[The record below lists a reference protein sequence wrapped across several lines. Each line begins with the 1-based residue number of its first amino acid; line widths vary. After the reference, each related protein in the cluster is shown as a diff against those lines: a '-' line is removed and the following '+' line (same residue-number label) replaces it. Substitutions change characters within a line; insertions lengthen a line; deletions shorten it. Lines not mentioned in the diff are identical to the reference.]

1 MEGRD
6 AHRDGSVAASS
17 TPAAI
22 ASSSVA
28 TAASSNLSI
37 ARPVFMPE
45 TFTGTGREWSD
56 WKEQFEMAAVV
67 NNWNDGMKLKFM
79 ALLLSGRARD
89 IYSGLPLE
97 AKRSY
102 VLLKDA
108 LGKCFEPCET
118 AEWNRVSF
126 SSRKRMPNETLREF
140 GNALRR
146 LATKAYPSVGSD
158 TQDLLARDH
167 FITHVGNGE
176 TRMRLRSVKPI
187 TLEEAINIAVEFE
200 LIQGLEQC
208 TVPSDARIRGLQMSV
223 AESKVDALTG
233 VVDALRN
240 EVQTLQ
246 KSVQQ
251 LLEAVPSLK
260 AAPPVSNVEQPIISS
275 AGNRQVQPLGGGC
288 WECGCNRHIR
298 RDCPYVQGN
307 GRGQAR

>member
-1 MEGRD
+1 MQGGGEGHRD
-6 AHRDGSVAASS
+6 AVVTPSTSAAAVAAPS
-17 TPAAI
+17 TLT
-22 ASSSVA
+22 
-28 TAASSNLSI
+28 TAALSNMSI
-37 ARPVFMPE
+37 VRPVFMPE

-89 IYSGLPLE
+89 IYSGLSVE

-126 SSRKRMPNETLREF
+126 STRKRMPNETLREF

-146 LATKAYPSVGSD
+146 LATKAYSSVGAD

-167 FITHVGNGE
+167 FIAHVGNGE
-176 TRMRLRSVKPI
+176 TRIRLRSVKPI
-187 TLEEAINIAVEFE
+187 TLEEAINIASEYE

-208 TVPSDARIRGLQMSV
+208 TITSDARVRELHISA
-223 AESKVDALTG
+223 AESKVDALTE

-240 EVQTLQ
+240 EVQTLK

-251 LLEAVPSLK
+251 LCEAVPTLRNSSVEPLSLSG
-260 AAPPVSNVEQPIISS
+260 V
-275 AGNRQVQPLGGGC
+275 GRRQGQPLGGGC

-307 GRGQAR
+307 GRGQAL

>member
-6 AHRDGSVAASS
+6 GHRDVSVATPSTSATVTAPSS
-17 TPAAI
+17 L
-22 ASSSVA
+22 A
-28 TAASSNLSI
+28 TAASSNVPM

-45 TFTGTGREWSD
+45 TFTGMGREWSD

-89 IYSGLPLE
+89 IYSGLSVE

-146 LATKAYPSVGSD
+146 LVTKAYFSVGAD

-167 FITHVGNGE
+167 FIAHVGNGE
-176 TRMRLRSVKPI
+176 TRIRLRSIKPI
-187 TLEEAINIAVEFE
+187 TLEEAINIASEFE

-208 TVPSDARIRGLQMSV
+208 TITPDARVRGLHISA
-223 AESKVDALTG
+223 AESKVDALTE

-251 LLEAVPSLK
+251 LCEAVPILK
-260 AAPPVSNVEQPIISS
+260 HSIVEPSTIS
-275 AGNRQVQPLGGGC
+275 GVGKRQVQPLGGGC

-307 GRGQAR
+307 GRGQAS

>member
-1 MEGRD
+1 MEGREGHRVVSGASD
-6 AHRDGSVAASS
+6 ATPS
-17 TPAAI
+17 TSATGTALLT
-22 ASSSVA
+22 
-28 TAASSNLSI
+28 TAASSNVPM

-89 IYSGLPLE
+89 IYSGLSLE

-126 SSRKRMPNETLREF
+126 SSRKRLPNETLREF

-146 LATKAYPSVGSD
+146 LATKAYPSVGVD

-167 FITHVGNGE
+167 FIAHVGNGE
-176 TRMRLRSVKPI
+176 TRIQLRSIKPI
-187 TLEEAINIAVEFE
+187 TLEEAINIASEFE
-200 LIQGLEQC
+200 LIQGLEKC
-208 TVPSDARIRGLQMSV
+208 TITPDARVRGLHIS
-223 AESKVDALTG
+223 ATESKVDALTE
-233 VVDALRN
+233 VVDTLRN
-240 EVQTLQ
+240 EVQMLQ

-251 LLEAVPSLK
+251 LREAVPTL
-260 AAPPVSNVEQPIISS
+260 VRNHVVEPSVMS
-275 AGNRQVQPLGGGC
+275 GVGKRPVQPLGGGC

-307 GRGQAR
+307 GRGQAL

>member
-6 AHRDGSVAASS
+6 RHRDV
-17 TPAAI
+17 
-22 ASSSVA
+22 SVA
-28 TAASSNLSI
+28 TPSTSAIVTEPSPLAPAASSNVSM

-67 NNWNDGMKLKFM
+67 NNWNDGIKLKFM
-79 ALLLSGRARD
+79 SLLLSGRARD
-89 IYSGLPLE
+89 IYSGLSVE
-97 AKRSY
+97 AKHSY

-146 LATKAYPSVGSD
+146 LVTKAYSSVGAD

-167 FITHVGNGE
+167 FIAHVGNGE
-176 TRMRLRSVKPI
+176 TRIRLRSIKPI
-187 TLEEAINIAVEFE
+187 TLEEAINIASEFE

-208 TVPSDARIRGLQMSV
+208 TITPDARVRGLHIPA
-223 AESKVDALTG
+223 AESKVDSLTE
-233 VVDALRN
+233 VVDALRK

-251 LLEAVPSLK
+251 LCEAVPTLLK
-260 AAPPVSNVEQPIISS
+260 NSTVEPSTLS
-275 AGNRQVQPLGGGC
+275 AVGKRQVQPVGGGC

-298 RDCPYVQGN
+298 RDCPYLQGN
-307 GRGQAR
+307 ERGQAS